1 MSASIARRSRRC
13 KPRHDREFMVQ
24 NRNHKAAVHP
34 EGGSSRGRRGHDFKG
49 LNTMK
54 TLLVT
59 LALGAA
65 MISTQALAQ
74 DGVGERG
81 GHAMQDMTR
90 AHAQQRADMMFQ
102 RFDLNHDGSVTRQE
116 AEQAASQF
124 GAGGRAEK
132 MIDRVF
138 GAAQS
143 LTLQQFEAVS
153 LTRFDRDD
161 LNHDGTVTVAE
172 RQQVRAQ
179 LKAQRAAAENPGK

>member
-1 MSASIARRSRRC
+1 
-13 KPRHDREFMVQ
+13 
-24 NRNHKAAVHP
+24 
-34 EGGSSRGRRGHDFKG
+34 
-49 LNTMK
+49 MK
-54 TLLVT
+54 TLLVMI
-59 LALGAA
+59 ALGAT

-74 DGVGERG
+74 EGAGERG
-81 GHAMQDMTR
+81 GRAMQDMTR
-90 AHAQQRADMMFQ
+90 AQAQQRADMMFQ

-124 GAGGRAEK
+124 GAGDRAEK

-153 LTRFDRDD
+153 LARFDRDD
-161 LNHDGTVTVAE
+161 LNHDGTVTAAE

-179 LKAQRAAAENPGK
+179 LKAERATAENPGK